1 MSIKLSWTPHFEPDN
16 TRIYRGTSLDKLEL
30 KAELKTVIDAPD
42 VWVDTDKLHL
52 GDHFYAVVLGE
63 NGVYSEP
70 AVIKVTLQPKVLPAT
85 GLKIEIVPDAVPAA
99 PVVDEPIPDRSNDS
113 YSRGV
118 GTPVPVEA

>member
-1 MSIKLSWTPHFEPDN
+1 MSIKLSWTPNPSTDN
-16 TRIYRGTSLDKLEL
+16 TRIYRGRSLDKLEL
-30 KAELKTVIDAPD
+30 KAELPITVHVATEGRLIPST
-42 VWVDTDKLHL
+42 WTDTDQLPL

-99 PVVDEPIPDRSNDS
+99 PVVDEPMPAEAP
-113 YSRGV
+113 V
-118 GTPVPVEA
+118 GDEA